1 MLMKPFS
8 SRERLAWTIVTAVLL
23 AGIAFFAF
31 SPRLLAGSSEEET
44 QAYLST
50 IGQVFRHIRDTYV
63 DADKAQP
70 KALYEGA
77 LKGMFEALGDPYSMY
92 LTASDWTDMTDV
104 STGVFGGVGLEIIKE
119 DKMGAKIVSA
129 YEGTPGFRAGI
140 TAGDIIVKVN
150 GEDMAELTLNA
161 IRDKLRGEPKT
172 DVTVTVRRGDT
183 VQFDATIT
191 RDIIQLRTV
200 KYAMMTGGIGYL
212 RLSEFT
218 PQSAEQCRD
227 AIRSFISAGY
237 TALILDLRGNPGG
250 LLTSSVDVAN
260 LFIDEGLIVQ
270 RKSERVP
277 SENMTYNARRNRRT
291 VEPGIPVVVL
301 VDRYSASAAEIL
313 AGALKDYHR
322 ATLMG
327 ENTYGK
333 GSVQTVEEIGD
344 GGYRLTTS
352 RYYTPSGAVTGV
364 SIDKKGIAPDREIK
378 EPDLTE
384 AQSKSLSDLL
394 SSSYI
399 KDFVKK
405 TPNPTDADLARFVYD
420 MRAKKIDLEA
430 RLLRRLVRIQV
441 NSTVNSPLPYDLD
454 YDLVLQ
460 AAVKALNNGE
470 IRSASGGI

>member
-1 MLMKPFS
+1 
-8 SRERLAWTIVTAVLL
+8 
-23 AGIAFFAF
+23 
-31 SPRLLAGSSEEET
+31 
-44 QAYLST
+44 
-50 IGQVFRHIRDTYV
+50 
-63 DADKAQP
+63 
-70 KALYEGA
+70 
-77 LKGMFEALGDPYSMY
+77 
-92 LTASDWTDMTDV
+92 
-104 STGVFGGVGLEIIKE
+104 VGLEIIKE

-140 TAGDIIVKVN
+140 TAGDVIVKVN

-191 RDIIQLRTV
+191 RDVIQLRTV
-200 KYAMMTGGIGYL
+200 KYAMLSDGVGYL

-218 PQSAEQCRD
+218 PQSAEQCRA
-227 AIRSFISAGY
+227 AIQSFKSAGY
-237 TALILDLRGNPGG
+237 TSLILDLRGNPGG

-277 SENMTYNARRNRRT
+277 SENMTYTARRNRRT

-364 SIDKKGIAPDREIK
+364 SIDKKGIAPDREVK
-378 EPDLTE
+378 EPVLTE
-384 AQSKSLSDLL
+384 AQNKSLSDLL

-405 TPNPTDADLARFVYD
+405 TPNPTDADIARFVFD
-420 MRAKKIDLEA
+420 MRAKKIELEA

-460 AAVKALNNGE
+460 AAVKALANGE
-470 IRSASGGI
+470 ISAADGGI